1 MYQIVSNL
9 LRINLVEY
17 SYVCG
22 AVPNLSQ
29 RIFHKLQFIQTL
41 ETNTRK
47 SMEFT
52 KEKIVEGVVGPW
64 NDYCD
69 GYGNSLSSGNSYVSV
84 LSLSTAVID
93 TSIDLSPQLRA
104 IVAFDMAEAGSQSN
118 SAYIGQINLL
128 HVSIS
133 RVKPSD
139 TLA

>member
-1 MYQIVSNL
+1 
-9 LRINLVEY
+9 
-17 SYVCG
+17 
-22 AVPNLSQ
+22 
-29 RIFHKLQFIQTL
+29 
-41 ETNTRK
+41 
-47 SMEFT
+47 MEFT